1 MVHPMPALTSAQ
13 RFAEPLL
20 QVLLAGVAALAYFGI
35 RNLTA
40 GSAETAMANAGRV
53 ADFEER
59 AHLRWEEN
67 LQAGLLDSETLMT
80 FANWVYIWG
89 HWPVIVTTAVVLY
102 RWRRP
107 QYHLLRDAIFVSAAI
122 GFLFFAFF
130 PVAPPRLFDP
140 GLVDTVTRESSSYR
154 ALQPPA
160 LTNQYAALPSL
171 HFGWNLLVGV
181 ALWTATT
188 NRLVRTLAVLSPAA
202 MAVAVV
208 ITANHFVVDVVA
220 GFVVVSIGLAAA
232 IALARSRRG
241 YPGPSA
247 LPGGARRR

>member
-1 MVHPMPALTSAQ
+1 MPTSIPLLTARH

-20 QVLLAGVAALAYFGI
+20 QVLLAALAALAYFGI

-40 GSAETAMANAGRV
+40 GSAETARANAERL
-53 ADFEER
+53 AELEER
-59 AHLRWEEN
+59 VHLRWEED
-67 LQAGLLDSETLMT
+67 LQAALLDSETLMT

-89 HWPVIVTTAVVLY
+89 HWPVIIGTAVVLY
-102 RWRRP
+102 RYRRP
-107 QYHLLRDAIFVSAAI
+107 QYHLLRNAIFVSAAI
-122 GFLFFAFF
+122 GFLFFAFS
-130 PVAPPRLFDP
+130 PVMPPRLYDP
-140 GLVDTVTRESSSYR
+140 ELVDTVTLESSSYR

-188 NRLVRTLAVLSPAA
+188 NRVVRVLAVLSPAA

-208 ITANHFVVDVVA
+208 ITANHFVVDVIA
-220 GFVVVSIGLAAA
+220 GLVVVSIGLAVAV
-232 IALARSRRG
+232 LLSRRRG
-241 YPGPSA
+241 YPWASGFPR
-247 LPGGARRR
+247 GARRR